1 MDRRTKKG
9 RPDCIILSGPVYA
22 SSPTGVRALL
32 SVYIYIYTYMLPER
46 LHRVFFSNRNDYVIP
61 EHAGDSWLEL
71 VGV

>member
-9 RPDCIILSGPVYA
+9 RQDCIILSGPVYA

-32 SVYIYIYTYMLPER
+32 SVYIYMLPER

-61 EHAGDSWLEL
+61 ELAGDSWLEL